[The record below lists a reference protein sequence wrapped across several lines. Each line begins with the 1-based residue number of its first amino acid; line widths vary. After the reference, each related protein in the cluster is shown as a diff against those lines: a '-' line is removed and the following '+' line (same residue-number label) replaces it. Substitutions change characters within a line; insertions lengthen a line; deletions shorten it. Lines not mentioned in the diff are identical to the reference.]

1 MAARV
6 SALLLLGASAVMAG
20 PIAPRDTFTITTS
33 ENAQISVGDS
43 TWNAGAVDNFP
54 IHASCNATQ
63 RTMLQKGLNEA
74 VLLARHARDHILR
87 WGNESHIYTKYFGD
101 SPTGEPIGWY
111 TKIVDGDKAGIL
123 FRCDDI
129 DGNCHQ
135 DGWAGHWR
143 GSNATSETVICDLS
157 YELRKPLESMCMY
170 GYNVANG
177 ATNYFWASDLI
188 HRLLHLPPVGEGV
201 VEHYTNEEEEKY
213 PSVINLA
220 KNNAT
225 YSARDSDTIQYFALE
240 AYAYD
245 IAVPGV
251 GCPGRYAAPEES
263 PAATSSSTPSATSA
277 VTSATASEAA
287 AAPAEACEPH
297 NDHWH
302 CPPGVPEPTSP
313 PS

>member
-1 MAARV
+1 
-6 SALLLLGASAVMAG
+6 
-20 PIAPRDTFTITTS
+20 
-33 ENAQISVGDS
+33 
-43 TWNAGAVDNFP
+43 
-54 IHASCNATQ
+54 
-63 RTMLQKGLNEA
+63 
-74 VLLARHARDHILR
+74 
-87 WGNESHIYTKYFGD
+87 
-101 SPTGEPIGWY
+101 
-111 TKIVDGDKAGIL
+111 
-123 FRCDDI
+123 
-129 DGNCHQ
+129 
-135 DGWAGHWR
+135 
-143 GSNATSETVICDLS
+143 
-157 YELRKPLESMCMY
+157 MCMY

-277 VTSATASEAA
+277 VTSAAASATASEAA

-297 NDHWH
+297 NDHW
-302 CPPGVPEPTSP
+302 
-313 PS
+313 